1 MNSAT
6 SWILMEVKL
15 TCSPTSPSAVGKTT
29 LFRQLSFI
37 GLTGIR
43 ELDSG
48 YLLLR
53 SKVGPINMGSG
64 DIKRQK
70 CEERVMQ
77 VVKENEQLK
86 LALAAEEKVNERMRT
101 DPETF
106 RYLEIVM
113 NEQKKPER
121 QRIHAD
127 QPLLLT

>member
-1 MNSAT
+1 MLRMVN
-6 SWILMEVKL
+6 IPME
-15 TCSPTSPSAVGKTT
+15 
-29 LFRQLSFI
+29 
-37 GLTGIR
+37 
-43 ELDSG
+43 E
-48 YLLLR
+48 
-53 SKVGPINMGSG
+53 
-64 DIKRQK
+64 RQK

-77 VVKENEQLK
+77 IVKENEQLK